1 MLLPKITPRPAP
13 ESTRR
18 DTDARMRLAAE
29 LRECW
34 KKEQADW
41 DDQVSGDDAPGADLW
56 GSMPV
61 VDSKTV
67 ARMAPIFEKHEG
79 RAFDV
84 RRIRAGGYAGINEVI
99 RHLVFEEMKG
109 SSDPAERSSQEVDA

>member
-1 MLLPKITPRPAP
+1 MLQPKIVPRPVPKPAP
-13 ESTRR
+13 S
-18 DTDARMRLAAE
+18 DADARIRLAAE

-34 KKEQADW
+34 ENEQADW
-41 DDQVSGDDAPGADLW
+41 DDQVSGDDVPGADLW

-84 RRIRAGGYAGINEVI
+84 RRIRAGGYADIEDVI
-99 RHLVFEEMKG
+99 RDLVYKK
-109 SSDPAERSSQEVDA
+109 

>member
-1 MLLPKITPRPAP
+1 MLQTKIVPRPAP
-13 ESTRR
+13 EHAPS
-18 DTDARMRLAAE
+18 DADFRVRLAEE
-29 LRECW
+29 LRAWFEN
-34 KKEQADW
+34 EQADW

-61 VDSKTV
+61 VDSKMV

-84 RRIRAGGYAGINEVI
+84 RRIRAGGYAGIEDVVQN
-99 RHLVFEEMKG
+99 LVYEK
-109 SSDPAERSSQEVDA
+109 

>member
-1 MLLPKITPRPAP
+1 MLQPKIVPRPAP
-13 ESTRR
+13 EPAPS
-18 DTDARMRLAAE
+18 DADARLAAE
-29 LRECW
+29 LRAWLEN
-34 KKEQADW
+34 EQADW

-84 RRIRAGGYAGINEVI
+84 RRIRAGGYAGIDDLI
-99 RHLVFEEMKG
+99 RNLVYKK
-109 SSDPAERSSQEVDA
+109 

>member
-1 MLLPKITPRPAP
+1 MLQSKIVPRPAP
-13 ESTRR
+13 GPPPS
-18 DTDARMRLAAE
+18 DADARMGLAAD
-29 LRECW
+29 LREW
-34 KKEQADW
+34 WEEEQADW

-84 RRIRAGGYAGINEVI
+84 GRIRAGGYAGIDDMI
-99 RHLVFEEMKG
+99 RNLVYKNDG
-109 SSDPAERSSQEVDA
+109 SVESAKRILLRVDA